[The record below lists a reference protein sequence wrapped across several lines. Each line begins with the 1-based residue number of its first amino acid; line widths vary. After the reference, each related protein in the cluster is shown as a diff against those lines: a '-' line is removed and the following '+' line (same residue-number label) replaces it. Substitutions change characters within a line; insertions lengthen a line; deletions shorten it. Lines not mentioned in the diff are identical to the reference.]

1 MASPLVE
8 TKLYMPRLRRDLVSR
23 PRLRDRLSR
32 GSQSRL
38 TVVSAPAGFGKTTVL
53 IDWLSAA
60 PAEEQSV
67 AWLSLDE
74 GDSDPALFWTY
85 LISALQ
91 TAAPGVGASALPL
104 LQSARP
110 PIETVLT
117 TVLNELRTLPY
128 ELYVVLD
135 DYHLADGPG
144 IQPGMAFLLDHLP
157 PQVHLA
163 ISTRSDPALPLA
175 RLRARGDLVELRSL
189 DLRFTP
195 GEVAAYVSEA
205 GGFELS
211 ESDVETL
218 ESRTEGWIAAVQLA
232 ALSMQGRDDVSGFIA
247 GFAGDDRYVVDYLVE
262 EVLSRQPDRARTF
275 LLRTSILDRLSGP
288 LCDAVTEESD
298 GKSTLES
305 LDRTNLFVI
314 PLDDSRRWYRYH
326 HLFADVLQTHLL
338 DERRDEVSAL
348 HRRASDWYDRA
359 GEPLPAV
366 RHALSSGDVERAAE
380 LVELAIPAM
389 RRDRQEATIRGWI
402 DDLPDEVVRR
412 RPVLATGFVGA
423 LMAGNEFDGVEER
436 LQDVERMLAASAD
449 GVVVA
454 DPEELPR
461 VAGAIPLYRAA
472 LALAAGDPAETV
484 RLADLADRRA
494 PADDHLT
501 KAAASA
507 LAGLAR
513 WAVGDLDA
521 AHRGYSAAVDGLR
534 RAGHISDV
542 LGCSI
547 TLADLRITQGRLSD
561 AQRTYEDAL
570 RLASDE
576 PDTVRGTADMHVGL
590 SQIACERGD
599 LATAAEHLQ
608 RARDLGEQNG
618 LPQNPYRSRVA
629 MARVREAEGDLA
641 GALDLLDEA
650 QRVYLGDFSPNV
662 RPIPALRARR
672 LVARGALGEAVDWAR
687 QQGLSAD
694 DELSYLRECE
704 HITLA
709 RILLAQHQAE
719 PSAVTSRSATGLL
732 DRLATAAESGG
743 RTGSLLEILVLQAI
757 ARRAC
762 DDIPGALTILE
773 RALRL
778 AEPEGY
784 VRVFVGEG
792 EPMRSLLDGVARR
805 HADWAYVQRLR
816 TVDAPHERPSPA
828 GRDLVEP
835 LSDRELDVLRLLASD
850 LDGPDIARELVV
862 SLNTLRTHTKHIY
875 AKLGVNSRRAAVR
888 QAHEL
893 NLLSRTDR

>member
-53 IDWLSAA
+53 IDWLMAA
-60 PAEEQSV
+60 PAEDQAV

-85 LISALQ
+85 LITALQ
-91 TAAPGVGASALPL
+91 TMAPGVGASALPL

-144 IQPGMAFLLDHLP
+144 IQSGMAFLLDHLP
-157 PQVHLA
+157 PQVHVA

-195 GEVAAYVSEA
+195 DEVAAYVSEA

-218 ESRTEGWIAAVQLA
+218 EMRTEGWIAAVQLA

-262 EVLSRQPDRARTF
+262 EVLSRQPDRTRTF

-348 HRRASDWYDRA
+348 HRRASDWYDQA

-366 RHALSSGDVERAAE
+366 RHALSSGDVERAAD

-402 DDLPDEVVRR
+402 DDLPGDVVRR

-449 GVVVA
+449 GIVVA
-454 DPEELPR
+454 DPDELPR

-472 LALAAGDPAETV
+472 LALATGDPAETV

-547 TLADLRITQGRLSD
+547 TLADLRITQGRLGD

-590 SQIACERGD
+590 SQLACERGD
-599 LATAAEHLQ
+599 LAAAAEHLQ
-608 RARDLGEQNG
+608 RVRDLGEQNG

-629 MARVREAEGDLA
+629 MARVREAEGDLT

-662 RPIPALRARR
+662 RPIPALRARL

-719 PSAVTSRSATGLL
+719 PSAARSATRLL

-743 RTGSLLEILVLQAI
+743 RTGSLLEILVLQAL

-773 RALRL
+773 RALAL

-792 EPMRSLLDGVARR
+792 EPMRSLLAGVARR
-805 HADWAYVQRLR
+805 HDDWAYVQRLLA
-816 TVDAPHERPSPA
+816 VDAPPEQPSPA
-828 GRDLVEP
+828 SQDLVEP
-835 LSDRELDVLRLLASD
+835 LSDRELEVLRLLASD

-893 NLLSRTDR
+893 NLLTHR

>member
-8 TKLYMPRLRRDLVSR
+8 TKLYMPRLRRDLVAR

-32 GSQSRL
+32 GAQSRL

-60 PAEEQSV
+60 PAEEQAV

-85 LISALQ
+85 LITALQ

-144 IQPGMAFLLDHLP
+144 IQSGMAFLLDHLP

-175 RLRARGDLVELRSL
+175 RLRARGELVELRSL

-195 GEVAAYVSEA
+195 DEVAAYVSEA

-211 ESDVETL
+211 ESDVDTL
-218 ESRTEGWIAAVQLA
+218 EARTEGWVAAVQLA

-262 EVLSRQPDRARTF
+262 EVLSRQPDRTRTF
-275 LLRTSILDRLSGP
+275 LLRTSILDRLSRP

-298 GKSTLES
+298 GKSMLES

-348 HRRASDWYDRA
+348 HRRASEWYDQA

-366 RHALSSGDVERAAE
+366 RHALSSGDVERAAD

-436 LQDVERMLAASAD
+436 LQDVERMLAGSAD
-449 GVVVA
+449 GIVVA
-454 DPEELPR
+454 DPDELPR
-461 VAGAIPLYRAA
+461 VAGATPLYRAA
-472 LALAAGDPAETV
+472 LALATGDPAETV

-521 AHRGYSAAVDGLR
+521 AHGGYCAAVGGLG
-534 RAGHISDV
+534 RAGRIPGV
-542 LGCSI
+542 LGCSL
-547 TLADLRITQGRLSD
+547 TLADPRIPQGRLS
-561 AQRTYEDAL
+561 AEQRTYEDAL

-576 PDTVRGTADMHVGL
+576 PDPVRGTADMHVGL

-599 LATAAEHLQ
+599 LAVATEQLQ

-629 MARVREAEGDLA
+629 MARVREAEGDLT

-662 RPIPALRARR
+662 RPIPALRARL
-672 LVARGALGEAVDWAR
+672 LVARGALGEAIDWAR

-719 PSAVTSRSATGLL
+719 PSAVTIRSATGLL

-743 RTGSLLEILVLQAI
+743 RTGSLVEILVLQAL

-762 DDIPGALTILE
+762 DDIPGATTILE
-773 RALRL
+773 RALTL
-778 AEPEGY
+778 AEPAGY

-792 EPMRSLLDGVARR
+792 EPMRSLLAGVARR
-805 HADWAYVQRLR
+805 HDDWAYVHR
-816 TVDAPHERPSPA
+816 
-828 GRDLVEP
+828 
-835 LSDRELDVLRLLASD
+835 
-850 LDGPDIARELVV
+850 
-862 SLNTLRTHTKHIY
+862 
-875 AKLGVNSRRAAVR
+875 
-888 QAHEL
+888 
-893 NLLSRTDR
+893 

>member
-1 MASPLVE
+1 
-8 TKLYMPRLRRDLVSR
+8 
-23 PRLRDRLSR
+23 
-32 GSQSRL
+32 
-38 TVVSAPAGFGKTTVL
+38 
-53 IDWLSAA
+53 
-60 PAEEQSV
+60 
-67 AWLSLDE
+67 
-74 GDSDPALFWTY
+74 
-85 LISALQ
+85 
-91 TAAPGVGASALPL
+91 
-104 LQSARP
+104 
-110 PIETVLT
+110 
-117 TVLNELRTLPY
+117 
-128 ELYVVLD
+128 
-135 DYHLADGPG
+135 
-144 IQPGMAFLLDHLP
+144 
-157 PQVHLA
+157 
-163 ISTRSDPALPLA
+163 
-175 RLRARGDLVELRSL
+175 
-189 DLRFTP
+189 
-195 GEVAAYVSEA
+195 
-205 GGFELS
+205 
-211 ESDVETL
+211 
-218 ESRTEGWIAAVQLA
+218 
-232 ALSMQGRDDVSGFIA
+232 
-247 GFAGDDRYVVDYLVE
+247 
-262 EVLSRQPDRARTF
+262 
-275 LLRTSILDRLSGP
+275 
-288 LCDAVTEESD
+288 
-298 GKSTLES
+298 
-305 LDRTNLFVI
+305 
-314 PLDDSRRWYRYH
+314 
-326 HLFADVLQTHLL
+326 
-338 DERRDEVSAL
+338 
-348 HRRASDWYDRA
+348 
-359 GEPLPAV
+359 
-366 RHALSSGDVERAAE
+366 
-380 LVELAIPAM
+380 
-389 RRDRQEATIRGWI
+389 
-402 DDLPDEVVRR
+402 
-412 RPVLATGFVGA
+412 
-423 LMAGNEFDGVEER
+423 
-436 LQDVERMLAASAD
+436 
-449 GVVVA
+449 VVA
-454 DPEELPR
+454 DPAELPR

-472 LALAAGDPAETV
+472 LALATGDPAETV

-599 LATAAEHLQ
+599 LAVATEQLQ

-629 MARVREAEGDLA
+629 MARVREAEGDLT

-662 RPIPALRARR
+662 RPIPALRARL
-672 LVARGALGEAVDWAR
+672 LVARGALGEAIDWAR

-719 PSAVTSRSATGLL
+719 PSAARSATGLL
-732 DRLATAAESGG
+732 DRLATAAERGG
-743 RTGSLLEILVLQAI
+743 RTGSLLEILVLQAL

-762 DDIPGALTILE
+762 DDIPGATTILE
-773 RALRL
+773 RALTL

-792 EPMRSLLDGVARR
+792 EPMRSLLGDIARR
-805 HADWAYVQRLR
+805 HDDWAYVQRLLV
-816 TVDAPHERPSPA
+816 VDAPPDQPTPA
-828 GRDLVEP
+828 GQDLVEP
-835 LSDRELDVLRLLASD
+835 LSDRELEVLRLLASD

-893 NLLSRTDR
+893 NLLSRTGDR